1 MMRILK
7 IYDMVKEPQMNLFGE
22 WVIFN

>member
-22 WVIFN
+22 WVIVN

>member
-7 IYDMVKEPQMNLFGE
+7 IYDMVKEPQMNLFSD
-22 WVIFN
+22 WVMFY

>member
-7 IYDMVKEPQMNLFGE
+7 IYDMVKEPQMNLFGD
-22 WVIFN
+22 WVMFY